1 MKYIS
6 YLYYLLYPYLLLLMQ
21 SPIHA
26 AYNRMT
32 QTYDLIDYQIVFGT
46 IYTLIGI
53 SVFLLYRCYQYIQP
67 RFRYGIELFNFIILG
82 LYYYSFI
89 SGNQLLP
96 VFSMLLS
103 TSYAHGLTFIYAG
116 FILCDFIQAAIT
128 RLHPAA

>member
-32 QTYDLIDYQIVFGT
+32 QTYDFIDYQIVFGT

-53 SVFLLYRCYQYIQP
+53 SVFLLYRC
-67 RFRYGIELFNFIILG
+67 
-82 LYYYSFI
+82 
-89 SGNQLLP
+89 
-96 VFSMLLS
+96 
-103 TSYAHGLTFIYAG
+103 
-116 FILCDFIQAAIT
+116 
-128 RLHPAA
+128 